1 MKRYRQS
8 RRRRRSQRNNR
19 TRYSRKRMRGLKI
32 KGGNSL
38 YTAPIGV
45 ANFPLSLAP
54 GTPFTVEQMNPTQY
68 A

>member
-1 MKRYRQS
+1 MKRYRPS

-19 TRYSRKRMRGLKI
+19 TRYSRKRRGLKI

-54 GTPFTVEQMNPTQY
+54 STPFTVEQMNPTQY